1 MYKYKIK
8 MADVHGLVRSVEF
21 ASEKR
26 ESNEAIME
34 KLIDADW
41 VSGSDFGQAVNMA
54 NIVEI
59 VSITEVDNETR

>member
-8 MADVHGLVRSVEF
+8 MADVHGLVRSVEYV
-21 ASEKR
+21 SEQRNSK
-26 ESNEAIME
+26 ETIMD

-41 VSGSDFGQAVNMA
+41 VSGLDFSNAVNMA

-59 VSITEVDNETR
+59 VSITEVDE